1 MRRRLGGEKKRH
13 REILSTYVI
22 DVGNN
27 RHVTNVFDFVHLTT
41 HVVDGKLLRR
51 RGRVGQFRRRFRRP
65 HTFFRAQFVRHRGEK
80 KFTRTTRQR
89 SQTRT
94 SRASPRARIESYLNH
109 GGRLF
114 LIPFELLNARARV
127 RAFFELERIFPFSM
141 EMMMS
146 LPFREVDNFRF
157 FCLFR
162 SKICNH
168 KKSDDQQQE
177 RTCTLRTHV

>member
-1 MRRRLGGEKKRH
+1 MRRRLGKRRKKRH

-51 RGRVGQFRRRFRRP
+51 RGRVGQFRRGFRRP
-65 HTFFRAQFVRHRGEK
+65 HTFFRAQFVRIAEK
-80 KFTRTTRQR
+80 KNLRTTRQR

-127 RAFFELERIFPFSM
+127 RAFFELER
-141 EMMMS
+141 
-146 LPFREVDNFRF
+146 F
-157 FCLFR
+157 FLFR
-162 SKICNH
+162 
-168 KKSDDQQQE
+168 
-177 RTCTLRTHV
+177 

>member
-1 MRRRLGGEKKRH
+1 M
-13 REILSTYVI
+13 I

-51 RGRVGQFRRRFRRP
+51 RGRVGQFRRGFRRTRI
-65 HTFFRAQFVRHRGEK
+65 HFFGASQFVRHRGGEK
-80 KFTRTTRQR
+80 KKCTRTTRRR
-89 SQTRT
+89 SQMRT

-127 RAFFELERIFPFSM
+127 RAFFELERF
-141 EMMMS
+141 
-146 LPFREVDNFRF
+146 VV
-157 FCLFR
+157 LFR
-162 SKICNH
+162 W
-168 KKSDDQQQE
+168 
-177 RTCTLRTHV
+177 R

>member
-1 MRRRLGGEKKRH
+1 MFLTLSIWRRMSSMVNCWDGEVA
-13 REILSTYVI
+13 LVSFGV
-22 DVGNN
+22 D
-27 RHVTNVFDFVHLTT
+27 FDA
-41 HVVDGKLLRR
+41 
-51 RGRVGQFRRRFRRP
+51 P
-65 HTFFRAQFVRHRGEK
+65 HTFFRGIPICASSRGRK
-80 KFTRTTRQR
+80 KKCTRTTRRR
-89 SQTRT
+89 SQMRT

-127 RAFFELERIFPFSM
+127 RAFFELERVFPFSM
-141 EMMMS
+141 GMMMS

-162 SKICNH
+162 SKICDH

>member
-1 MRRRLGGEKKRH
+1 MRRRLGKRRKKKRH
-13 REILSTYVI
+13 RKILSTYVI

-51 RGRVGQFRRRFRRP
+51 RGRVGQFRRGFRRP
-65 HTFFRAQFVRHRGEK
+65 AYIFSGNPNLCVIAGEK
-80 KFTRTTRQR
+80 KKKCTRTTRRR
-89 SQTRT
+89 SQMRT

-127 RAFFELERIFPFSM
+127 RAFFELERF
-141 EMMMS
+141 
-146 LPFREVDNFRF
+146 VV
-157 FCLFR
+157 LFR
-162 SKICNH
+162 W
-168 KKSDDQQQE
+168 
-177 RTCTLRTHV
+177 R

>member
-22 DVGNN
+22 DVSNN
-27 RHVTNVFDFVHLTT
+27 RHVTNVFDSVHLTT

-51 RGRVGQFRRRFRRP
+51 RGRVGQFRRGFRRP
-65 HTFFRAQFVRHRGEK
+65 AYIFSGNPNLCVIAGEK
-80 KFTRTTRQR
+80 KKCTRTTRRR
-89 SQTRT
+89 SQMRT

-127 RAFFELERIFPFSM
+127 RAFFELERF
-141 EMMMS
+141 
-146 LPFREVDNFRF
+146 VV
-157 FCLFR
+157 LFR
-162 SKICNH
+162 W
-168 KKSDDQQQE
+168 
-177 RTCTLRTHV
+177 R